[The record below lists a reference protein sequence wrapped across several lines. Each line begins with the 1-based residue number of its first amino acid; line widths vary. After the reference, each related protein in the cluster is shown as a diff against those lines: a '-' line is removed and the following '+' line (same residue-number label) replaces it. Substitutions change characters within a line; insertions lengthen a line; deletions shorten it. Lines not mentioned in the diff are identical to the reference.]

1 MEAKKLTFQ
10 KSTTS
15 TNIRDTRRGL
25 LRLNSLAD
33 SVCIQ
38 LIVAEWM
45 IFEWFSPNL
54 IEPRKFQITWLLEDR
69 MVKPTLTENKCCKHT
84 RYQKHHPQT
93 SFSQLLWSYLR
104 VIENPLYCFFLSE
117 RTCAKI
123 RKRVFDESKILR
135 QDWNNS
141 ERLAFTS
148 IYLLLTKEVPLI
160 EMIIT
165 WPVFF
170 IFFRV

>member
-104 VIENPLYCFFLSE
+104 VIENPLYCFFWVRELAQKFE
-117 RTCAKI
+117 RECLMNQRFWGKI
-123 RKRVFDESKILR
+123 ETTQKDWHLR
-135 QDWNNS
+135 Q
-141 ERLAFTS
+141 S
-148 IYLLLTKEVPLI
+148 ISFSRRKSH
-160 EMIIT
+160 
-165 WPVFF
+165 W
-170 IFFRV
+170 